1 MGGHV
6 LARLSLG
13 DRGLDRGGGD
23 GGWGHVGQ
31 IRQSHGE
38 EELRGRCE
46 SRGREGTVRR
56 VSRVARGGGT
66 RAGRA
71 RGFQVVWLPLRRS
84 TSEDLRITHLIV
96 RQDAER
102 LALLRCCATGKEIDV
117 RFGAIVGPRSR
128 AIRRARA
135 RPSPLARLA
144 SNALVL
150 SIVFL
155 SLLGRDAPR
164 PSAPG
169 AVTIAPAGITA
180 RLGSFP
186 RAIRQFGSGAT
197 SAEVARVRRRSRA
210 PMGPR
215 ASIRANSS
223 STQKTEVGPRAPHL
237 ELQLEYLNAIG
248 SRTKK
253 RSHMV
258 SHGADHRDARSVSE
272 IRRFLKIR
280 RVGRPADC

>member
-1 MGGHV
+1 MRGHV

-13 DRGLDRGGGD
+13 DRGLDRGGD

-38 EELRGRCE
+38 KELRGRCE

-66 RAGRA
+66 RAVATAVFKLFGCRCA
-71 RGFQVVWLPLRRS
+71 GAHPR
-84 TSEDLRITHLIV
+84 DLRIAHLIV

-150 SIVFL
+150 SVF
-155 SLLGRDAPR
+155 SCRCSGETHLGPAPR
-164 PSAPG
+164 ARSPSLRRASPLVSG
-169 AVTIAPAGITA
+169 RSRERCVSSEAA
-180 RLGSFP
+180 R
-186 RAIRQFGSGAT
+186 
-197 SAEVARVRRRSRA
+197 RVRRWLACVAARA
-210 PMGPR
+210 RQWVRER
-215 ASIRANSS
+215 ASAQTRPALKNRGRSASASSGAAAGIFECDWFANQE
-223 STQKTEVGPRAPHL
+223 TFPYGQPRRGPPRR
-237 ELQLEYLNAIG
+237 AIG
-248 SRTKK
+248 R
-253 RSHMV
+253 
-258 SHGADHRDARSVSE
+258 RDSY
-272 IRRFLKIR
+272 FLKIR
-280 RVGRPADC
+280 

>member
-1 MGGHV
+1 M
-6 LARLSLG
+6 LAKSDSSAARRSC
-13 DRGLDRGGGD
+13 
-23 GGWGHVGQ
+23 
-31 IRQSHGE
+31 E
-38 EELRGRCE
+38 EGCE
-46 SRGREGTVRR
+46 SREREGTVRR

-66 RAGRA
+66 CAVA
-71 RGFQVVWLPLRRS
+71 TAVFQVVWLPLRRS
-84 TSEDLRITHLIV
+84 TSEDLRIAHLIV

-186 RAIRQFGSGAT
+186 RAMRQFGSGAT

-223 STQKTEVGPRAPHL
+223 STQK
-237 ELQLEYLNAIG
+237 Q
-248 SRTKK
+248 
-253 RSHMV
+253 
-258 SHGADHRDARSVSE
+258 RSVRERLIWSCSWN
-272 IRRFLKIR
+272 I
-280 RVGRPADC
+280 

>member
-1 MGGHV
+1 MRGTFSRASA
-6 LARLSLG
+6 LAIA
-13 DRGLDRGGGD
+13 GLTAGGGD

-38 EELRGRCE
+38 KELRGGCE

-66 RAGRA
+66 RAVA
-71 RGFQVVWLPLRRS
+71 TAVFQVVWLPLRRS

-186 RAIRQFGSGAT
+186 RAMRQFGSGAT

-223 STQKTEVGPRAPHL
+223 STQK
-237 ELQLEYLNAIG
+237 Q
-248 SRTKK
+248 
-253 RSHMV
+253 
-258 SHGADHRDARSVSE
+258 RSVRERLIWSCSWN
-272 IRRFLKIR
+272 I
-280 RVGRPADC
+280 

>member
-1 MGGHV
+1 MGVATRRFGSPGNCCGVALGAAGATEGRVARADEGGGDEGHV

-38 EELRGRCE
+38 KELRGRCE

-66 RAGRA
+66 RAVA
-71 RGFQVVWLPLRRS
+71 TAVFQVVWLPLRRS

-186 RAIRQFGSGAT
+186 RAMRQFGSGAT

-223 STQKTEVGPRAPHL
+223 STQK
-237 ELQLEYLNAIG
+237 Q
-248 SRTKK
+248 
-253 RSHMV
+253 
-258 SHGADHRDARSVSE
+258 RSVRERLIWSCSWN
-272 IRRFLKIR
+272 I
-280 RVGRPADC
+280 